1 MRFKKYIVCGSMIA
15 VLSLGGLIIGN
26 ANEKVTTVDGKD
38 VISSYNNLINKD
50 GIEHLILT
58 ENNGIT
64 LDIYRDRNSGKERV
78 DYYDEDGILVERS
91 IATDFGSSFLTLSQ
105 YTNEN
110 GEWDYTLTK
119 TLPPKDA
126 VLENKELMKKSMID
140 GYFEEEFVN
149 GIYGNWKK
157 SNTNGS
163 LVQYSDENNNIY
175 VDSSTGEVVKRE
187 IVSKGEV
194 LRTLDVEILG
204 YSQKSIDSIFNIDA
218 PFIKDSAIVGN
229 RNIRSINK
237 GLKIEIEDNS
247 NVEYDSSKGIG

>member
-15 VLSLGGLIIGN
+15 VLSLGWLIIGN

-78 DYYDEDGILVERS
+78 DYYDENGILVERS

-119 TLPPKDA
+119 TLPHKDA

-140 GYFEEEFVN
+140 GYFNEEFVN
-149 GIYGNWKK
+149 GIYGDWKK

-218 PFIKDSAIVGN
+218 PFIKDNAIVGN
-229 RNIRSINK
+229 KNIRSINK

-247 NVEYDSSKGIG
+247 NAEYDSSKGIG